1 MSDDLSI
8 PNPGYRSA
16 RAGRYGTGQR
26 VRSGGMDPDMRRM
39 ALFAGGIGTVLVLLI
54 GASALTGRH
63 SGETP
68 VVTADTR
75 PIRVK
80 PENPGGMKIDGA
92 ENDVV
97 SAGADTGNARL
108 APPSETPDTKAW
120 RSAAVSP
127 APAAA
132 EAPAPAA
139 LAAQSPP
146 AVASP
151 PKGAGPAAARPPA
164 AVPAP
169 TKLPVAAAPPASSG
183 HTATVQLA
191 ALASEEAARG
201 EWQALA
207 RRLPDLLGGRQ
218 PSYSRTEHDGH
229 TFWRLRTSG
238 FADAAQARGFCEK
251 VRAKGLGC
259 SVTDS

>member
-1 MSDDLSI
+1 VSDDLSI

-26 VRSGGMDPDMRRM
+26 VKSGGMDPDMRRM

-80 PENPGGMKIDGA
+80 PENPGGLKIDGA
-92 ENDVV
+92 ENDVF
-97 SAGADTGNARL
+97 SAGADTGNAKL
-108 APPSETPDTKAW
+108 APPAETPDTKAW
-120 RSAAVSP
+120 RSASVSP
-127 APAAA
+127 APATA
-132 EAPAPAA
+132 EPTAPAA
-139 LAAQSPP
+139 LAPLAAAPQK
-146 AVASP
+146 AATL
-151 PKGAGPAAARPPA
+151 PAAAKPPVA
-164 AVPAP
+164 APAP
-169 TKLPVAAAPPASSG
+169 TKLPVAAAPPAAPG

-191 ALASEEAARG
+191 ALASEEAAHG
-201 EWQALA
+201 EWQALTK
-207 RRLPDLLGGRQ
+207 RLPDLLGGRQ
-218 PSYSRTEHDGH
+218 PSYSRTERDGH
-229 TFWRLRTSG
+229 TFWRVRTSG
-238 FADAAQARGFCEK
+238 FTDAAQARGFCEK

>member
-1 MSDDLSI
+1 
-8 PNPGYRSA
+8 
-16 RAGRYGTGQR
+16 
-26 VRSGGMDPDMRRM
+26 MDPDMRRM

-92 ENDVV
+92 ENDVF
-97 SAGADTGNARL
+97 SAGADTGNAKL
-108 APPSETPDTKAW
+108 APAAETPDTKAW
-120 RSAAVSP
+120 RSASVAP

-139 LAAQSPP
+139 LTLPAAMPQKAAAP
-146 AVASP
+146 
-151 PKGAGPAAARPPA
+151 PAAAKPPVA
-164 AVPAP
+164 ALAP
-169 TKLPVAAAPPASSG
+169 TKLLVAAAPPAAPG

-191 ALASEEAARG
+191 ALASEDAAHG
-201 EWQALA
+201 EWQALSK
-207 RRLPDLLGGRQ
+207 RLPDLLGGRQ

-238 FADAAQARGFCEK
+238 FSDAAQARGFCDK
-251 VRAKGLGC
+251 VRAKGVGC
-259 SVTDS
+259 SVTES